1 MDWAIILAGGSG
13 TRFWP
18 LSSPRHPKQLL
29 PLAGPV
35 PTAVAALAA
44 VESLVSR
51 ERVLVVT
58 GRELAQPLGSALDLP
73 WSQILV
79 EPRAASTAPALAWA
93 SAVALARDPS
103 ATLLSMHAD
112 WHLGDVAGFR
122 RTAGNALLAAR
133 QHDALITVGV
143 RPTRVETGYGY
154 IVPGEAVD
162 GAVRRVSQFREK
174 PDRATA
180 EKLIASG
187 GLWNSGLFAWTASR
201 FLAEISAHA
210 PELSSALPS
219 LARNDA
225 EEFFAAVTPIA
236 VDHAVLERSG
246 RVLTIPGDFSW
257 DDVGA
262 WDALARLRPRD
273 AQGNVLVGPAVSH
286 ESSNVI
292 AWSDGTP
299 IVLAGVRD
307 LVVVHANG
315 RVLVMD
321 RARASDLKRTLEAL
335 PPELREL
342 P

>member
-35 PTAVAALAA
+35 PTAVGALAA
-44 VESLVSR
+44 VEPLVTR

-58 GRELAQPLGSALDLP
+58 GRDLAQPLGSALGLP
-73 WSQILV
+73 SSQILI
-79 EPRAASTAPALAWA
+79 EPRAASTAPALAWGT
-93 SAVALARDPS
+93 AVARSRDPS
-103 ATLLSMHAD
+103 ATVLSMHAD
-112 WHLGDVAGFR
+112 WHLGDPAGFR
-122 RTAGNALLAAR
+122 RTADAALVAAR
-133 QHDALITVGV
+133 EHDALITVGV
-143 RPTRVETGYGY
+143 IPTRPETGYGY
-154 IVPGEAVD
+154 IIPGEPVD
-162 GAVRRVSQFREK
+162 GTVRRVSQFREK

-180 EKLIASG
+180 ERLIAAG
-187 GLWNSGLFAWTASR
+187 GLWNSGLFAWTATR
-201 FLAEISAHA
+201 FFAEAAAHA
-210 PELSSALPS
+210 SELSAALPA

-225 EEFFAAVTPIA
+225 DQFFAAVTPIA
-236 VDHAVLERSG
+236 VDHAIFERSA
-246 RVLTIPGDFSW
+246 RVLTIPGEFGW

-273 AQGNVLVGPAVSH
+273 EQGNVLVGPAVSH

-321 RARASDLKRTLEAL
+321 RARAPDLKRALDAL
-335 PPELREL
+335 PPGVREL

>member
-29 PLAGPV
+29 PLTGPV

-44 VESLVSR
+44 VEPLVTR
-51 ERVLVVT
+51 ARVLVVT
-58 GRELAQPLGSALDLP
+58 GTDLAQPLGSALGLP
-73 WSQILV
+73 PSQVLV

-93 SAVALARDPS
+93 TAVALARDPS

-112 WHLGDVAGFR
+112 WHLGDPAGFR
-122 RTAGNALLAAR
+122 RTAEAALFAAR

-143 RPTRVETGYGY
+143 VPTRPETGYGY
-154 IVPGEAVD
+154 IVPGEPVD
-162 GAVRRVSQFREK
+162 GTVRRVSQFREK

-180 EKLIASG
+180 ERLIAAG

-201 FLAEISAHA
+201 FLAEAAAHA
-210 PELSSALPS
+210 PELAPALPC
-219 LARNDA
+219 LARNDP
-225 EEFFAAVTPIA
+225 EGFFAAVTPIA
-236 VDHAVLERSG
+236 VDHAIFERSA
-246 RVLTIPGDFSW
+246 RVLTIPGDFGW

-262 WDALARLRPRD
+262 WDALARMRPCD
-273 AQGNVLVGPAVSH
+273 AQGNVLIGPAVSH

-307 LVVVHANG
+307 VVVVHANG

-321 RARASDLKRTLEAL
+321 RSRAPDLKRTLDAL
-335 PPELREL
+335 PPDLREL